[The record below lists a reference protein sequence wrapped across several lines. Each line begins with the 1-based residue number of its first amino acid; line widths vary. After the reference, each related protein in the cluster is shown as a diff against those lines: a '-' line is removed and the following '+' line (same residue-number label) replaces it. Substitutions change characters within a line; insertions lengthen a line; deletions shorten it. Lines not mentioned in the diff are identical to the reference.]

1 MHVSTKIKELLNG
14 KKVLVVRLA
23 AIGIKSIILSEL
35 PKSNLGSKF
44 ERCYPH
50 WITEPVEV

>member
-1 MHVSTKIKELLNG
+1 MYVSTKIKELLNG